1 MRKRRRQR
9 KRKWHDIKAKN
20 ERRWS
25 SRRKGKKVK
34 RMKRNDEDLCST
46 RK

>member
-20 ERRWS
+20 ERKWS
-25 SRRKGKKVK
+25 SRRKG
-34 RMKRNDEDLCST
+34 NDEENEE
-46 RK
+46 K